1 MLGHNFATATF
12 SPDVEGWTCTYQ
24 KGGSQC
30 GRFGTTTA
38 NNVVVESPSFEL
50 NGTATLA
57 FKCAPLGKENFAL
70 ELSSDNADLINT
82 HVDMP
87 SGKWTDFSTIIK
99 ANGSVKLTFT
109 SSHAFFLD
117 EVNVTASSTGINSQE
132 IKSFQNAPYTY
143 IYNMQ
148 GQEVYKSK
156 TQDFCLDDV
165 PAHGVLIVKQGDTT
179 RKVVK

>member
-1 MLGHNFATATF
+1 M
-12 SPDVEGWTCTYQ
+12 
-24 KGGSQC
+24 
-30 GRFGTTTA
+30 
-38 NNVVVESPSFEL
+38 

-117 EVNVTASSTGINSQE
+117 EVNVTASSTGINSQV
-132 IKSFQNAPYTY
+132 IKTSQNAPYTY

-179 RKVVK
+179 RKVLK